1 MPHTSRSKKK
11 NNNAPIQKRK
21 EVLDEDGWTRIT
33 SSSHRTTASRRT
45 TSATWESQSAAGSDE
60 PRIVFTWGIDGD
72 DEDVQKDRLVTKT
85 IYASPSRPMSPAQG
99 TILEKMEAQY
109 KKIAAKFV
117 ETEYHAALRDVLVRI
132 VGGAQ
137 KTAKSPSSGGAASA
151 DRMERTEKIET
162 CVLYGSGSLSG
173 DSVHWIDRH
182 ETAYYQVAAFKAAVE
197 IITSAQGGHRPV
209 CYAQEPD
216 YNSADIGLLEMLGIK
231 VVTHPEGFEALS
243 QHGRAGAKGKENGD
257 ENGSGSGKSNAKAG
271 GKGGNSTFAYSPAAE
286 LEVEYQIMY
295 HTPTIWLHRSLD
307 HLAFRQSRP
316 LTSGNE
322 NFTKDEMEINM
333 AMTDKFTQ
341 SRNYTKLPD
350 VEHLKN
356 FPFHGSVL
364 WWSKD
369 FEDDQGLEHEEP
381 EPEVEP

>member
-33 SSSHRTTASRRT
+33 SSSHHPTASRRT
-45 TSATWESQSAAGSDE
+45 TTATRESESAAGSDE

-72 DEDVQKDRLVTKT
+72 DEDGQKDRLVTKT

-99 TILEKMEAQY
+99 TTLEKMEAQY

-117 ETEYHAALRDVLVRI
+117 ETEYHAALRDVLARI
-132 VGGAQ
+132 VGAPPQ
-137 KTAKSPSSGGAASA
+137 NAAKSPSSGGAASA
-151 DRMERTEKIET
+151 DRTARTEKIET
-162 CVLYGSGSLSG
+162 CVLFGSGSLSG

-182 ETAYYQVAAFKAAVE
+182 ETAYYQVAAFKKAVE

-231 VVTHPEGFEALS
+231 VVTHPEGFDVLR
-243 QHGRAGAKGKENGD
+243 QHGRAGAKGKEDGD
-257 ENGSGSGKSNAKAG
+257 ESGSGSGSGKLKVKAG
-271 GKGGNSTFAYSPAAE
+271 GKGGNTTFAYSPAAE

-295 HTPTIWLHRSLD
+295 HNPTIWLHRSLD

-322 NFTKDEMEINM
+322 TFTKDEMEINV

-350 VEHLKN
+350 VDHLKN

-369 FEDDQGLEHEEP
+369 FEDEQELQ
-381 EPEVEP
+381 